1 MTQAC
6 IIKLLIASYYP
17 KEAIT
22 HRNEVV
28 KEYINHVSHPLI
40 CLDIPNDLETDSK
53 KLHWPKSKQLIKNL
67 QFIRNPHQTWSK

>member
-6 IIKLLIASYYP
+6 IIKQLIASYYP

-40 CLDIPNDLETDSK
+40 CIDIPNDLVNQIHKTRFS
-53 KLHWPKSKQLIKNL
+53 
-67 QFIRNPHQTWSK
+67 

>member
-40 CLDIPNDLETDSK
+40 CIDIPNDLVNQIEFPT
-53 KLHWPKSKQLIKNL
+53 KLGFLKFL
-67 QFIRNPHQTWSK
+67 